1 MLSCAGSADFIFVKQ
16 VTAVWFQPPF
26 FPMPSD
32 FEKLQQSP
40 RHVSRWQKAQQD
52 LLKGRP
58 DAALETYRDLLK
70 QFPAV
75 AGLWFELGLAAA
87 KQLDFNLADQAFQR
101 TSELSPKDVSM
112 LILLGQQYHQLRR
125 LDKAR
130 ACFEQ
135 AVAADALSIPAQ
147 LSLADWFERE
157 RRLNDAWACV
167 EACAA
172 HHPKNAQ
179 VLCVKAL
186 LLHRQ
191 GRNTEAET
199 LLRDLI
205 KVGLPD
211 LHVDYAV
218 RHQLA
223 VVLDALGQYPEAM
236 QQLHTAKAALRR
248 TTNVAKLEQEYD
260 WADQRRREL
269 LAALK
274 PEMIRR
280 WRSEAVTPPGQHRL
294 AFLGGHP
301 RSGTTLLEQILGA
314 HPAIAAFDE
323 PMAFVDEILGKLAP
337 LNAAAPL
344 TVNRLNVLNTAQRGQ
359 FQQRYLKSLLREDA
373 GRAETEVL
381 LDKNPSP
388 TASLHLWLRVFPDL
402 KVIIALRDPRDVI
415 VSCFFQKQMLNSTNA
430 NFLSLERTA
439 KHYADLMDVWLRL
452 RELGGFDWLESR
464 YEDIVNNLESEGRR
478 VTDFL
483 GLSWHERQANFHEA
497 AHQKFVF
504 APTYNDV
511 TKPIHGRAVGR
522 WQHYTEALAT
532 IEPRLAPYCRAFGYS

>member
-1 MLSCAGSADFIFVKQ
+1 
-16 VTAVWFQPPF
+16 
-26 FPMPSD
+26 MPGD

-40 RHVSRWQKAQQD
+40 RHVGRWQKAQQH

-58 DAALETYRDLLK
+58 EPAQEIYQELLK
-70 QFPAV
+70 LFPGL

-87 KQLDFNLADQAFQR
+87 KQLDFDEADRAFQR
-101 TSELSPKDVSM
+101 TSELAPNDVLMS
-112 LILLGQQYHQLRR
+112 ILLGQQYHQLRR

-130 ACFEQ
+130 ACFER
-135 AVAADALSIPAQ
+135 AVAADASSIPAQ

-157 RRLNDAWACV
+157 RRLDDAWACV
-167 EACAA
+167 ESCAA
-172 HHPKNAQ
+172 RHPHNAQ

-205 KVGLPD
+205 KTGPPD
-211 LHVDYAV
+211 LHVNYAV

-223 VVLDALGQYPEAM
+223 VVLDALGQPAEAM
-236 QQLHTAKAALRR
+236 QQLREAKMALRR
-248 TTNVAKLEQEYD
+248 TANVAKMEQEYGR
-260 WADQRRREL
+260 ADQRRREL
-269 LAALK
+269 LAELK
-274 PEMIRR
+274 PETIQR
-280 WRSEAVTPPGQHRL
+280 WRDEGTALPTPHRL

-314 HPAIAAFDE
+314 HPVIASFDE
-323 PMAFVDEILGKLAP
+323 PMAFVDEILAQLAP
-337 LNAAAPL
+337 LNAVTPL
-344 TVNRLNVLNTAQRGQ
+344 TVNRLNVLTTAQRVN

-373 GRAETEVL
+373 GRPEAEVL

-388 TASLHLWLRVFPDL
+388 TASLHLWLRIFPEL
-402 KVIIALRDPRDVI
+402 KVIIALRDPRDVV
-415 VSCFFQKQMLNSTNA
+415 VSCFFQKQMLNAMNA

-439 KHYADLMDVWLRL
+439 KHYADLMDVWLRM

-464 YEDIVNNLESEGRR
+464 YEDVVNHLEPEGRR
-478 VTDFL
+478 VTEFV
-483 GLSWHERQANFHEA
+483 GLSWHERQANFHDA
-497 AHQKFVF
+497 AREKYVF

-511 TKPIHGRAVGR
+511 TKPVHGRAVGR
-522 WQHYTEALAT
+522 WQHYAEALAP
-532 IEPRLAPYCRAFGYS
+532 IEQRLAPYCRAFGYS